1 MQRKLNKDK
10 KEEKI
15 NYKLLKK
22 KIQKPSKSK
31 KNNTSHMPTKKS
43 NA

>member
-22 KIQKPSKSK
+22 KIQTPSKAK
-31 KNNTSHMPTKKS
+31 QNNTSQIPTKKS